1 MDIFQAIILGIV
13 QGLAEFLP
21 VASAGQ
27 VILVTHILNVTF
39 PNQSGAIAFNTLLHL
54 GTLTAVV
61 GFFWRD
67 LIKIIKAFVYSLL
80 NLFQGTFTDGL
91 KEDVHKRLAWLLI
104 VGTIPV
110 AIVGVLFTKQFEALF
125 NNVVAVGVFLIINGF
140 ILVLSEHFAK
150 PGDKKVMGLTFKN
163 SLIIGAFESL
173 ALFPGISRSG
183 SSISAG
189 LLLGLER
196 QCAARYAFLLAIPAI
211 AGAVIVEFKNIGAL
225 TETNTASII
234 AAYIAVVIFGYL
246 SIGLLIRLIKS
257 TSLRVFA
264 YYCWIVGALT
274 LISKL
279 FLRIYTFLNN

>member
-1 MDIFQAIILGIV
+1 MDIIQAIILGIV

-21 VASAGQ
+21 IASAGQ
-27 VILVTHILNVTF
+27 VIIVTHILNVTF
-39 PNQSGAIAFNTLLHL
+39 PTESGAIAFNTLLHL

-61 GFFWRD
+61 AFFWRD
-67 LIKIIKAFVYSLL
+67 LIKIIKAFVNSLM
-80 NLFQGTFTDGL
+80 NLVQGTFKKGL
-91 KEDVHKRLAWLLI
+91 KEDVYKRLAWLLI

-125 NNVVAVGVFLIINGF
+125 NNVAAVGFFLIINGF
-140 ILVLSEHFAK
+140 ILVLAEHFAK
-150 PGDKKVMGLTFKN
+150 PGDKKIKGLTFKN
-163 SLIIGAFESL
+163 SLIIGVFESL

-189 LLLGLER
+189 LLFGLER

-211 AGAVIVEFKNIGAL
+211 AGAVAVEFKNIGAL

-234 AAYIAVVIFGYL
+234 AAYIAVVVFGYL
-246 SIGLLIRLIKS
+246 SLGLLIRLIKS
-257 TSLRVFA
+257 SSLRIFA

-274 LISKL
+274 LILS
-279 FLRIYTFLNN
+279 YTYGLIHF

>member
-27 VILVTHILNVTF
+27 VIIVTHILNVTF

-67 LIKIIKAFVYSLL
+67 LIKIIKAFVNSLL
-80 NLFQGTFTDGL
+80 NLVQGTFVDSL
-91 KEDVHKRLAWLLI
+91 KEDVYKRLAWLLI

-110 AIVGVLFTKQFEALF
+110 AIVGVLFTKEFEALF
-125 NNVVAVGVFLIINGF
+125 NNVAAVGVFLIINGF
-140 ILVLSEHFAK
+140 ILVLSEHFATR
-150 PGDKKVMGLTFKN
+150 GDKKVMGLTFKN
-163 SLIIGAFESL
+163 SLIIGIFESL

-189 LLLGLER
+189 LLLGLDR

-211 AGAVIVEFKNIGAL
+211 TGAVLVEFKNIGAL

-234 AAYIAVVIFGYL
+234 AAYLAVVIFGYL

-274 LISKL
+274 LILS
-279 FLRIYTFLNN
+279 YTYGLIHF

>member
-21 VASAGQ
+21 IASAGQ
-27 VILVTHILNVTF
+27 VIIVTHILNVTF

-67 LIKIIKAFVYSLL
+67 LIKIIKAFVNSLL
-80 NLFQGTFTDGL
+80 NLVQGTFMDGL

-110 AIVGVLFTKQFEALF
+110 AIVGILFTKEFEALF
-125 NNVVAVGVFLIINGF
+125 NNVVAVGIFLIINGF
-140 ILVLSEHFAK
+140 ILVLSEHFATR
-150 PGDKKVMGLTFKN
+150 GDKKVMGLTFKN

-173 ALFPGISRSG
+173 ALLPGISRSG

-189 LLLGLER
+189 LLIGLER

-211 AGAVIVEFKNIGAL
+211 AGAVLVEYKNIGAL

-234 AAYIAVVIFGYL
+234 AAYLAVVVFGYL

-274 LISKL
+274 LILSYSYGL
-279 FLRIYTFLNN
+279 IHF

>member
-21 VASAGQ
+21 IASAGQ
-27 VILVTHILNVTF
+27 VIIVTHILNVTF
-39 PNQSGAIAFNTLLHL
+39 PTQSGAIAFNTLLHL

-67 LIKIIKAFVYSLL
+67 LIKIIKAFVNSLF
-80 NLFQGTFTDGL
+80 NLVQGTFMDGL

-110 AIVGVLFTKQFEALF
+110 AIVGVLFTKEFEALF

-140 ILVLSEHFAK
+140 ILVLSEHFATR
-150 PGDKKVMGLTFKN
+150 GNKKVMELTFKN

-189 LLLGLER
+189 LLLGLDR
-196 QCAARYAFLLAIPAI
+196 QCAAKYAFLLAIPAI

-225 TETNTASII
+225 TETNAASII

-274 LISKL
+274 LILSYSYGL
-279 FLRIYTFLNN
+279 I

>member
-1 MDIFQAIILGIV
+1 
-13 QGLAEFLP
+13 
-21 VASAGQ
+21 
-27 VILVTHILNVTF
+27 VTF

-67 LIKIIKAFVYSLL
+67 LIKIIKAFVNSLL
-80 NLFQGTFTDGL
+80 NLVQGTFMDGL

-110 AIVGVLFTKQFEALF
+110 AIVGILFTKQFEALF
-125 NNVVAVGVFLIINGF
+125 NNVVAVGVFLIINGL
-140 ILVLSEHFAK
+140 ILVLSEHFATR
-150 PGDKKVMGLTFKN
+150 GDKRVMGLTFKN
-163 SLIIGAFESL
+163 SLIIGVFESL

-189 LLLGLER
+189 LLFGLER

-211 AGAVIVEFKNIGAL
+211 AGAVIVEYKNIGAL

-234 AAYIAVVIFGYL
+234 AAYLAVVIFGYL

-274 LISKL
+274 LILSYSYGL
-279 FLRIYTFLNN
+279 IHF

>member
-21 VASAGQ
+21 IASAGQ
-27 VILVTHILNVTF
+27 VIIVSHILNVTF
-39 PNQSGAIAFNTLLHL
+39 PNQSGAIAFNNLLHM

-80 NLFQGTFTDGL
+80 NLFQETFTDGL

-110 AIVGVLFTKQFEALF
+110 AIVGILFTKQFEALF
-125 NNVVAVGVFLIINGF
+125 NNVAAVGVFLIINGF

-150 PGDKKVMGLTFKN
+150 PGDKKVMELTFKN
-163 SLIIGAFESL
+163 SLIIGVFESL

-257 TSLRVFA
+257 TSLRIFA
-264 YYCWIVGALT
+264 YYFWIVSALT
-274 LISKL
+274 LILSYSYGL
-279 FLRIYTFLNN
+279 IYF

>member
-274 LISKL
+274 LILSYSYG
-279 FLRIYTFLNN
+279 FIHF

>member
-21 VASAGQ
+21 IASAGQ
-27 VILVTHILNVTF
+27 VIIVTHILNVTF
-39 PNQSGAIAFNTLLHL
+39 PNQSGAIAFNTVLHL

-67 LIKIIKAFVYSLL
+67 LIKIIKAFVNSLL
-80 NLFQGTFTDGL
+80 NLVQGTFMDGL

-110 AIVGVLFTKQFEALF
+110 AIVGILFTKQFEALF
-125 NNVVAVGVFLIINGF
+125 NNVVAVGVFLIINGL
-140 ILVLSEHFAK
+140 ILVLSEHFATR
-150 PGDKKVMGLTFKN
+150 GDKRVMGLTFKN
-163 SLIIGAFESL
+163 SLIIGVFESL

-189 LLLGLER
+189 LLFGLER

-211 AGAVIVEFKNIGAL
+211 AGAVIVEYKNIGAL

-234 AAYIAVVIFGYL
+234 AAYLAVVIFGYL

-274 LISKL
+274 LILSYSYGL
-279 FLRIYTFLNN
+279 IHF